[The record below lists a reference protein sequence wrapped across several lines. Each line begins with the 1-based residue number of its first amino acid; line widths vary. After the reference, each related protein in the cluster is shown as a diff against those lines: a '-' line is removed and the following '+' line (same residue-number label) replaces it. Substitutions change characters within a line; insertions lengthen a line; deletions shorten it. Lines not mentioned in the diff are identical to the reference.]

1 MYYRYD
7 DDYTEETGDPI
18 VKLVYYCVVKE
29 TPRGVRITEDYTRG
43 ESPEE
48 VATEWKQYRER
59 FPALKPISSFLVIH
73 SNTKKRA
80 YLTREEALDSYIAR
94 KTRQIRILKHQ
105 LAGAKQRLLT
115 ANQMNK
121 ETDNK

>member
-59 FPALKPISSFLVIH
+59 FPALKPKNSFLVIH
-73 SNTKKRA
+73 NNIKKRA
-80 YLTREEALDSYIAR
+80 YPTKEEALASYIAR
-94 KTRQIRILKHQ
+94 KTKQVQILKHQ
-105 LAGAKQRLLT
+105 LASAEQRLLT
-115 ANQMNK
+115 AHQMKK
-121 ETDNK
+121 ENDNK